1 MSKIYKRLNVFIGPI
16 YVCSTVQAR
25 TCKEAR
31 QRFLARNP
39 DVNPKLVKVKR
50 DNKWVF

>member
-1 MSKIYKRLNVFIGPI
+1 MGKIYGRVNVFIGPI

-25 TCKEAR
+25 TCKEAKA
-31 QRFLARNP
+31 RFIARNP

-50 DNKWVF
+50 DRKWVF